1 MKAAMKTKSAVKTK
15 PTAKAKPAGK
25 LDLYSKYSKEYAAS
39 PTAALVT
46 VGPATYLS
54 ISGKG
59 APGGPAFTEAI
70 GALYGVAFTV
80 KMTRKFAGKQD
91 YVVSKLEGLWPCFKD
106 GEPVPDKEQW
116 PWRMM
121 IRTPDFIKPSEI
133 EDALTV
139 LRKRGKGAGADRVCL
154 ESIEEGQCVQSLHV
168 GPYENEGATM
178 CAMKSFA
185 ESKGLK
191 LRGVHHEIYLSDPRR
206 VAPAKLKTILRHPVE
221 AGGLTPTREQR

>member
-1 MKAAMKTKSAVKTK
+1 MKTATKMKSAKK
-15 PTAKAKPAGK
+15 PVPKAKPTEK
-25 LDLYSKYSKEYAAS
+25 LDLYTKYSKEYAAS
-39 PTAALVT
+39 PTPGLAT

-54 ISGKG
+54 ISGEG

-91 YVVSKLEGLWPCFKD
+91 YVVSKLEGLWPGFKD
-106 GEPVPDKEQW
+106 GESVPDKEQW
-116 PWRMM
+116 PWQMM
-121 IRTPDFIKPSEI
+121 IRTPDFIQPREI
-133 EDALTV
+133 EEAVAV
-139 LRKRGKGAGADRVCL
+139 LKKRGKGAGADRVRL
-154 ESIEEGQCVQSLHV
+154 ESVEEGMCVQALHV
-168 GPYENEGATM
+168 GPYEKECATI

-185 ESKGLK
+185 ESKGFK

-221 AGGLTPTREQR
+221 AIEVQPMQAQSRG